1 MTTTTTART
10 TDFTPAANALP
21 MISAARGVGVTSS
34 LLRTPAPR
42 SQMIWIPL
50 PEFERGAEGAD
61 AAAVHQRDP
70 VAVPVGLVHGVRGH
84 QDGHA
89 GGLAHGGDVVPDTR
103 SGDRVEC
110 DRRLVQDQQP
120 RGADQ
125 RLGEFAPPDHA
136 PPEQVPAS
144 RSAASVRPTAPRVW
158 ATRAARS
165 RRDTPKTRANRETF
179 SRPVRPE
186 SADSCWGT
194 SPSSRRTAVRS
205 PAASWPKTRTMPGGD
220 RQQGRDAADCG
231 GLARAVGPEQAEDL
245 ALPDGQVEPVDRPG
259 AAEGVRQPGAR
270 EGVRRTAAVVRH
282 GSSASSW
289 RVTASARRAGSAA
302 RRASRPAGSR
312 RATCRAT
319 SAARRS
325 CQARSR
331 ASADSVS
338 SSRAAR
344 RSPGAV
350 SRSRYPGGNHPN
362 GGSRSS
368 RTESP
373 DGQPHGP
380 PIRINRRNRFNHG
393 HSGNPEG
400 VLRTGGT
407 SVGTAERPVP
417 GGFSRPPSA

>member
-1 MTTTTTART
+1 MPVASRTAV
-10 TDFTPAANALP
+10 
-21 MISAARGVGVTSS
+21 MWS
-34 LLRTPAPR
+34 RTPVRAIGSSPIVGSSR
-42 SQMIWIPL
+42 ISS
-50 PEFERGAEGAD
+50 RGALTSAWASSRRRTMPPGAG
-61 AAAVHQRDP
+61 AGQ
-70 VAVPVGLVHGVRGH
+70 PVGGVRQADGA
-84 QDGHA
+84 QGLGDPCGPLAPGHA
-89 GGLAHGGDVVPDTR
+89 
-103 SGDRVEC
+103 E
-110 DRRLVQDQQP
+110 
-120 RGADQ
+120 
-125 RLGEFAPPDHA
+125 
-136 PPEQVPAS
+136 
-144 RSAASVRPTAPRVW
+144 
-158 ATRAARS
+158 
-165 RRDTPKTRANRETF
+165 TRANRETF

-194 SPSSRRTAVRS
+194 YPSSRRTAR
-205 PAASWPKTRTMPGGD
+205 PLPGGVVAEDADHARGD

-282 GSSASSW
+282 GSSASSC

-312 RATCRAT
+312 RATCRPT

-344 RSPGAV
+344 RSPGSV
-350 SRSRYPGGNHPN
+350 SRSRYLGGNHPN

-393 HSGNPEG
+393 HPGNPEG